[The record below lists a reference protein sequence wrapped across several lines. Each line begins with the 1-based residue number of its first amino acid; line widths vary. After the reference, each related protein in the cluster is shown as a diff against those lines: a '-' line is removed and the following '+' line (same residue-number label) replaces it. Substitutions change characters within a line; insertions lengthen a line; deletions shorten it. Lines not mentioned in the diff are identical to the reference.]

1 MVVEQQAVPVP
12 RRNHGPDTFSPFE
25 CGEQVNVWDLNV
37 ESSPNWILKNHV
49 NDCLYQ
55 GGESSLRRSI
65 VEIKTYEELY
75 TGQIFYY
82 NFLFWKY
89 SRWFWSVIQ
98 GNHSCWQLVMKSH
111 KFLVYH
117 FPWDLLTPGLSKQ
130 LSEYSSPKTHFL
142 VFRASLTWCCFP
154 DFKCWTDDFVL
165 CRSNNS
171 YNLKVQTLKFQ
182 YSNIEISKFEIQT
195 LNFQHLKI

>member
-1 MVVEQQAVPVP
+1 MNLHTRCYFIIPPHTFPILPCLGSQTYLHCEIQSRQEQEVVSKSHQ
-12 RRNHGPDTFSPFE
+12 S
-25 CGEQVNVWDLNV
+25 
-37 ESSPNWILKNHV
+37 
-49 NDCLYQ
+49 
-55 GGESSLRRSI
+55 SSLC
-65 VEIKTYEELY
+65 
-75 TGQIFYY
+75 
-82 NFLFWKY
+82 WKY
-89 SRWFWSVIQ
+89 SHWFWSVIQ